1 MNSLQFHISICSIN
15 IIIIIIIITI
25 VVIISYYSSRI
36 ITISICDN

>member
-15 IIIIIIIITI
+15 IIIIIIITI